1 MFNKLIFETAA
12 ELLDAVKNGVIPRE
26 VYLIHDGGPVRLSG
40 KGSEAFGFCDVDWS
54 TIIAE
59 ALKRTGIN
67 VHFT

>member
-12 ELLDAVKNGVIPRE
+12 EFLDAVKNGVIPSE
-26 VYLIHDGGPVRLSG
+26 VYLIHDDGPVRLSG
-40 KGSEAFGFCDVDWS
+40 KGSEAFGFCDINWY

-59 ALKRTGIN
+59 ALRRAGIN